1 MACSQ
6 GLWLGERLSSVE
18 EVQEAESF
26 LWHARELVG
35 GHPLGCCCFETR
47 QGPRL
52 ARDSEP
58 ASPQSAAAPL
68 CFQAEAALDAQLD
81 AVLGAAVAAAVAAAV
96 GADTEGVRGARQP
109 HLLPR
114 LQPQLRLQPQ
124 PPARLQRVASAPQKV
139 LARPQ
144 PAPQSI
150 FRRCGHDGGRQRRDR
165 SAGGTPLGCRN
176 PRPAPGGGAAP
187 LRRARRDSALQK
199 SIPDAETAC
208 WRDDG
213 RALQRR
219 CALLEDMVDGL
230 KAQIE
235 TLQGDVRRA
244 AHRESCAEQLC
255 ARLQGRL
262 RVLQDRRARRAAPRS
277 GAQTQTQPLPD
288 EQQGDRPAAAE
299 SGLFAAGSAPPSGLP
314 SGLSSPLC
322 SSSPPRQSCPPP
334 QSPGAPA
341 ASGSAT
347 AAARKPTLEGAAREP
362 AVVAPYERTQPM
374 AGTSSGSAVRSCATC
389 VAPANQQLAGQA
401 GAPAGAQRQSQS
413 LTGLLGNLAS
423 LALTSAALAL
433 LPSAPPGPPAP
444 PPAGQ
449 AAAVAPAAAPLSA
462 AGLVPGLQGLVGA
475 FWKGYK
481 DGLASRACTRRACQ
495 HAAQGGQP
503 GGPVPHQRVTAQRG
517 AVQSSP
523 EAKRAEAVRFLLSE
537 VMVFRVAAH
546 SPRAWAPVCRAAAAA
561 VHWAMQCWAVA
572 FQVEY
577 DYVANSLRRQTG
589 GGYGAGAGLGEI
601 QDALADVSWL
611 QSRLLRVDAATDVL
625 ADAKVFLMDT
635 LSRRYLLLEEM
646 GVELGSLHNVAAVNK
661 LKASRSMEVIET
673 ILGTDEVVLPWT

>member
-1 MACSQ
+1 MPPP
-6 GLWLGERLSSVE
+6 GLWTGEHVPSVE
-18 EVQEAESF
+18 DALDSESL
-26 LWHARELVG
+26 LWHASQLLG
-35 GHPLGCCCFETR
+35 GHPQGCMCHK
-47 QGPRL
+47 QGPG
-52 ARDSEP
+52 ARPLVANPDP
-58 ASPQSAAAPL
+58 ALPRAAPRTPP
-68 CFQAEAALDAQLD
+68 QTEAPAQ
-81 AVLGAAVAAAVAAAV
+81 AAVAVKASPLS
-96 GADTEGVRGARQP
+96 RQP
-109 HLLPR
+109 HLRPG
-114 LQPQLRLQPQ
+114 LQPQLRPGLLPAVPPPPQ
-124 PPARLQRVASAPQKV
+124 
-139 LARPQ
+139 ARP
-144 PAPQSI
+144 APPSI
-150 FRRCGHDGGRQRRDR
+150 LPRCGHDGGRRRRGR
-165 SAGGTPLGCRN
+165 SAGGTPLGRC
-176 PRPAPGGGAAP
+176 AP
-187 LRRARRDSALQK
+187 LRREPGGTGCMLVPTRRRR
-199 SIPDAETAC
+199 PDAVALAAAEDLEPAGQDTL
-208 WRDDG
+208 DDR
-213 RALQRR
+213 RAQRR
-219 CALLEDMVDGL
+219 CAVLEGIVKEL
-230 KAQIE
+230 TAQIE
-235 TLQGDVRRA
+235 CLQGEAQRA
-244 AHRESCAEQLC
+244 AQRASSSEQLC

-262 RVLQDRRARRAAPRS
+262 GVLEDRLARRVAPRRS
-277 GAQTQTQPLPD
+277 SPTQMASSAFERAGGQL
-288 EQQGDRPAAAE
+288 GDGLQLGEATGTLGLPAATRTP
-299 SGLFAAGSAPPSGLP
+299 LAG
-314 SGLSSPLC
+314 PLRPVPVP
-322 SSSPPRQSCPPP
+322 SSPPKQRREPPLHP
-334 QSPGAPA
+334 PSAPA